1 MRGRRSASGR
11 GGAARGRLLAALGL
25 ARHDRAVRSALLVG
39 CLIALSSASCLGNG
53 GVAGGLGRALTV
65 RAVGPLEAGPSVRRS
80 IEPIAVER
88 AEASVDP
95 ACAMLVRAD
104 APSAEDALLHELS
117 SAVVLSGGK
126 SVGAT
131 SLVLKLPLDGGSFA
145 AFKPQTRKHV
155 GRWRAEVAAYRLAR
169 ALDLVGVP
177 PSVPRDVKVDT
188 LLASIAS
195 AATRRKLHA
204 QAIVRGGAEIEGAM
218 IAWLPHLR
226 PLALEHDALWA
237 AWGEWLGQRVPD
249 APIEA
254 RLDRPHARVVEAAR
268 PLAAQISSMIVLD
281 QLTGNR
287 DRWSGDNVMVDQTG
301 TRLVF
306 LDNNLA
312 FDAKIDAARTRKR
325 AQVLARVERFS
336 RTLIVAVRA
345 LGRGALIGLIGD
357 DAHGAPLLTDAQLDA
372 VLTRRTELLAH
383 VDRLIARYGEER
395 VLAFD

>member
-1 MRGRRSASGR
+1 MV
-11 GGAARGRLLAALGL
+11 GAALRAGHLLAALGL
-25 ARHDRAVRSALLVG
+25 ARHDRAVRSAHLVG

-145 AFKPQTRKHV
+145 AFKPHTRKHA

-195 AATRRKLHA
+195 AATRHKLHV
-204 QAIVRGGAEIEGAM
+204 QAIVRGEAEVEGAM

-226 PLALEHDALWA
+226 PLALERDALWA

-254 RLDRPHARVVEAAR
+254 RLARSHARVVEAAR

-287 DRWSGDNVMVDQTG
+287 DRWSGDNVMVDETG

-325 AQVLARVERFS
+325 AQVLARAERFS

-345 LGRGALIGLIGD
+345 LGREALTGLIGQ